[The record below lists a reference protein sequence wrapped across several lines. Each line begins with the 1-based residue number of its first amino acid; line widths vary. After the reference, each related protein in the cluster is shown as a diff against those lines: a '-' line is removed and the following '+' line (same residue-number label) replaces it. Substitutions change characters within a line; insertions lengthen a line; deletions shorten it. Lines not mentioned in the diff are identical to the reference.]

1 MRLKKPAIDSI
12 ISELKL
18 TSSRSSGPGGQSVN
32 KVNTKIT
39 LRWDVL
45 NSGAINE
52 DQRAL
57 ILSKLNK
64 IINIEG
70 EVIISADDSRS
81 QIQNKEEAINK
92 LNIALTKT
100 FYVVKPR
107 KVTKPTRASIRKRLE
122 NKKKHSIKKKLR
134 KDPE

>member
-1 MRLKKPAIDSI
+1 MTLKKPAIDSI

-92 LNIALTKT
+92 LNIALTKA
-100 FYVVKPR
+100 FHVVKSR
-107 KVTKPTRASIRKRLE
+107 KPTKPTKASIRKRLD
-122 NKKKHSIKKKLR
+122 NKKKHSIKKKVR